1 MSNSSHD
8 TITKTLS
15 SVRQNCLIMAA
26 WVLIFPK
33 PPPPTLEEILG
44 TFSSQEDGDKELL
57 EAIVRA
63 KEAEELV
70 GVIQGRISTCS
81 MRPSCQRVAAVA
93 SLQETIM
100 QLQHALA
107 QASGLIPSPRTP
119 PRRSQAS
126 KTARRRAAPNRSA
139 SRWPLIPSLA
149 LP

>member
-15 SVRQNCLIMAA
+15 S
-26 WVLIFPK
+26 

-63 KEAEELV
+63 KEAEEL
-70 GVIQGRISTCS
+70 
-81 MRPSCQRVAAVA
+81 RVAAVA

-139 SRWPLIPSLA
+139 SR
-149 LP
+149 